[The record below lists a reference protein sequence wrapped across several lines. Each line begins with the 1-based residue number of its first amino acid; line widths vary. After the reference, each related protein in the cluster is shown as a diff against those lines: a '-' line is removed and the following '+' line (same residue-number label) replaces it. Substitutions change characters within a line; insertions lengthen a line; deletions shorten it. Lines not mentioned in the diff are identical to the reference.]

1 MEGGIGRMGALISLV
16 AVAGLALLAVVAASA
31 GSSLRFALGV
41 IVPGVAFAVF
51 LGGIIY
57 RVVRWGKAPVPFR
70 VPTTTGQ
77 AKSLSWI
84 RNNELEAPSGVVG
97 VIGRMALEVLFFRSL
112 FRNTRVELLPGKEK
126 VSYLADK
133 TLWAAAMAFH
143 WTMFVIILRHFR
155 FFIEP
160 VPVWVE
166 ALQSLDGFFQIGLPV
181 IYLSTGLFIVAL
193 GYLLAR
199 RFFDRKV
206 QYISLPSDYFA
217 LYLLLGIGLSG
228 FLMRHLEK
236 VDVVQV
242 KAAIAGWASFQPVA
256 PVGVGVWYFVH
267 VGLVSALLVYFPFSK
282 LLHAPGVFLSP
293 TRNLA
298 NSNRARRHI
307 NPWNP
312 DISGH
317 TYAEWEDEF
326 RDKLKASGYA
336 LEKE

>member
-1 MEGGIGRMGALISLV
+1 MGALISLIAV
-16 AVAGLALLAVVAASA
+16 AVLALLAAVGASA
-31 GSSLRFALGV
+31 GDSLRFGLGV

-57 RVVRWGKAPVPFR
+57 RVVSWGKSPVPFR
-70 VPTTTGQ
+70 VPTTSGQ

-84 RNNELEAPSGVVG
+84 RNNELEAPSGLPG

-112 FRNTRVELLPGKEK
+112 FRNHRVEVISEKEK
-126 VSYLADK
+126 VNYIADK
-133 TLWAAAMAFH
+133 KLWAAAMAFH
-143 WTMFVIILRHFR
+143 WAMLIVVLRHFR
-155 FFIEP
+155 FFVEP

-166 ALQSLDGFFQIGLPV
+166 ALQSVDGFFQVGLPV
-181 IYLSTGLFIVAL
+181 FYVTSFLMLAGLA
-193 GYLLAR
+193 YLLAR
-199 RFFDRKV
+199 RFFDSKV
-206 QYISLPSDYFA
+206 KYLSLPSDFFA
-217 LYLLLGIGLSG
+217 LYLLLGIGITG
-228 FLMRHLEK
+228 MLMRHVEK

-256 PVGVGVWYFVH
+256 PVGVGMWYFVH
-267 VGLVSALLVYFPFSK
+267 VFLVSVLFVYFPFSK

-298 NSNRARRHI
+298 NSNRVRRHI

-312 DISGH
+312 EIQGH
-317 TYAEWEDEF
+317 SYAEWEDEF

>member
-1 MEGGIGRMGALISLV
+1 MGALISLIAV
-16 AVAGLALLAVVAASA
+16 AVLALLAAVGASA
-31 GSSLRFALGV
+31 GDSLRFGLGV

-57 RVVRWGKAPVPFR
+57 RVVSWGKSPVPFR
-70 VPTTTGQ
+70 VPTTSGQ

-84 RNNELEAPSGVVG
+84 RNNELEAPSGLPG

-112 FRNTRVELLPGKEK
+112 FRNHRVEVLSDKEK
-126 VSYLADK
+126 VNYIADK
-133 TLWAAAMAFH
+133 KLWAAAMAFH
-143 WTMFVIILRHFR
+143 WAMLIVVLRHFR

-166 ALQSLDGFFQIGLPV
+166 ALQSVDGFFQVGLPV
-181 IYLSTGLFIVAL
+181 FYATSFLMLGGLA
-193 GYLLAR
+193 YLLAR
-199 RFFDRKV
+199 RFFDSKV
-206 QYISLPSDYFA
+206 KYLSLPSDYFA
-217 LYLLLGIGLSG
+217 LYLLLGIGITG
-228 FLMRHLEK
+228 ILMRHVEK

-256 PVGVGVWYFVH
+256 PVGVGMWYFVH
-267 VGLVSALLVYFPFSK
+267 VFLVSALLIYFPFSK

-298 NSNRARRHI
+298 NSNRTRRHI

-312 DISGH
+312 DIEGH
-317 TYAEWEDEF
+317 SYAEWEDEF